1 MAKETDAFSHILYT
15 LYTIQVFTVQHLPQ
29 YVCWFIQERFI
40 LKLKDQQ
47 ISAKTLQNLTLTLG
61 INNSKSELCKN
72 SLKKLGLAVYELFK
86 SSSLSAHEKE
96 MEQCRN

>member
-1 MAKETDAFSHILYT
+1 MLVYSRKVYPKTQRSTDN
-15 LYTIQVFTVQHLPQ
+15 
-29 YVCWFIQERFI
+29 
-40 LKLKDQQ
+40 
-47 ISAKTLQNLTLTLG
+47 SAKTLQNLTLTLG